1 MTQARQADSKLQLV
15 GELQTTIHI
24 NTAEIPDYKRDELA
38 RGAIEL
44 MRQVFAAPGEEES
57 YRVWLAKRKAAAAA
71 K

>member
-1 MTQARQADSKLQLV
+1 MSQARQVDGRLRLV
-15 GELQTTIHI
+15 GELQTKIHI

-44 MRQVFAAPGEEES
+44 MRQVFAVPGEEEN
-57 YRVWLAKRKAAAAA
+57 YRVWLAKRKAAAIA

>member
-1 MTQARQADSKLQLV
+1 MAQARQADSKLQLV
-15 GELQTTIHI
+15 GELRTKIHI

-44 MRQVFAAPGEEES
+44 MRQVFSVPGEEES
-57 YRVWLAKRKAAAAA
+57 YRAWLAKRKAAAAV

>member
-1 MTQARQADSKLQLV
+1 MAQARQADSRLQLV
-15 GELQTTIHI
+15 GELRTKIHI

-44 MRQVFAAPGEEES
+44 MRQVFSVPGEEES
-57 YRVWLAKRKAAAAA
+57 YRAWLAKRKAAAAA

>member
-1 MTQARQADSKLQLV
+1 MAQARQADSKLQLV
-15 GELQTTIHI
+15 GELRTKIHI

-44 MRQVFAAPGEEES
+44 MRQVFSVPGEEES
-57 YRVWLAKRKAAAAA
+57 YRAWLAKRKAAAAA